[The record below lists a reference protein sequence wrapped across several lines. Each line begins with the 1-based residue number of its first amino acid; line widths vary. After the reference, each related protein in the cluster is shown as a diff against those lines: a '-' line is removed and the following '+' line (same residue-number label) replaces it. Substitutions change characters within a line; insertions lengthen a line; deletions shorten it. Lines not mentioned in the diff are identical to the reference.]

1 MANMSKNTKATN
13 TDAKMNIK
21 TIILGI
27 TGSIAAYKS
36 ADIANNLAKLQ
47 YDVHAVMTKAGA
59 SFITPLTLQALTK
72 NRVFV
77 DVLQE
82 DDPAEIIH
90 IALPEKADML
100 LIAPA
105 TANII
110 AKIAAGI
117 ADDMLSSMVLAVHD
131 IPKIIAPA
139 MNTRMYENP
148 ATQENLQTLIRRGW
162 TVIEPREARLACG
175 YVGKG
180 ALAEVKTILDSVE
193 GIFVGTQKIERG

>member
-1 MANMSKNTKATN
+1 MKA
-13 TDAKMNIK
+13 KK
-21 TIILGI
+21 TIILGV

-36 ADIANNLAKLQ
+36 ADIANNLVKLH
-47 YDVHAVMTKAGA
+47 YDVHPVMTKAGA

-105 TANII
+105 TTNII
-110 AKIAAGI
+110 AKIAAGV
-117 ADDMLSSMVLAVHD
+117 ADDMLSCMALAVHGK
-131 IPKIIAPA
+131 PKLIAPA

-162 TVIEPREARLACG
+162 TVIEPRKARLACG

-180 ALAEVKTILDSVE
+180 ALAEVKTILDSVD
-193 GIFVGTQKIERG
+193 GAFR

>member
-1 MANMSKNTKATN
+1 M
-13 TDAKMNIK
+13 K

-36 ADIANNLAKLQ
+36 ADIANNLVKKQ
-47 YDVHAVMTKAGA
+47 YDVHTVMTKAGA

-82 DDPAEIIH
+82 DDPSKIIH
-90 IALPEKADML
+90 IALPEKADIL

-117 ADDMLSSMVLAVHD
+117 ADDMLSSMVLAVHG
-131 IPKIIAPA
+131 IPKLIAPA
-139 MNTRMYENP
+139 MNTRMYENE
-148 ATQENLQTLIRRGW
+148 ATTHNLEILKNRGW
-162 TVIEPREARLACG
+162 EVIEPRTARLACG
-175 YVGKG
+175 YEGKG
-180 ALAEVKTILDSVE
+180 ALAEPGIIAKAVLARLEVEAGPTI
-193 GIFVGTQKIERG
+193 

>member
-1 MANMSKNTKATN
+1 M
-13 TDAKMNIK
+13 K

-36 ADIANNLAKLQ
+36 ADIANNLVKRE

-82 DDPAEIIH
+82 DNPAEIIH
-90 IALPEKADML
+90 IALPQKAQAFVV
-100 LIAPA
+100 APA

-110 AKIAAGI
+110 AKIANGI
-117 ADDMLSSMVLAVHD
+117 ADDMLSSMVLALTPET
-131 IPKIIAPA
+131 PKLIAPA

-148 ATQENLQTLIRRGW
+148 ATQANLQILIKRGW
-162 TVIEPREARLACG
+162 KVIEPRTSRLACG

-180 ALAEVKTILDSVE
+180 ALADLDTILSAVE
-193 GIFVGTQKIERG
+193 EAIKI

>member
-1 MANMSKNTKATN
+1 
-13 TDAKMNIK
+13 MN
-21 TIILGI
+21 IILGI
-27 TGSIAAYKS
+27 TGSIAAYKA
-36 ADIANNLAKLQ
+36 ADIANNLVKLGHN
-47 YDVHAVMTKAGA
+47 VNVVMTKAGA
-59 SFITPLTLQALTK
+59 AFITPITMQALTK

-82 DDPAEIIH
+82 DDPSEIIH

-110 AKIAAGI
+110 AKIANGI
-117 ADDMLSSMVLAVHD
+117 ADDMLSSMVLATAN
-131 IPKIIAPA
+131 IPMLIAPA

-148 ATQENLQTLIRRGW
+148 ATQQNLQILQKRGW
-162 TVIEPREARLACG
+162 TIIEPREARLACG

-180 ALAEVKTILDSVE
+180 ALAELSTILDSVSM
-193 GIFVGTQKIERG
+193 VKI

>member
-1 MANMSKNTKATN
+1 M
-13 TDAKMNIK
+13 K

-36 ADIANNLAKLQ
+36 ADIANNLVKQQ

-72 NRVFV
+72 NRVYV
-77 DVLQE
+77 DALQE
-82 DDPAEIIH
+82 DNPSEIVH
-90 IALPEKADML
+90 IALPERADMM

-110 AKIAAGI
+110 AKIASGI
-117 ADDMLSSMVLAVHD
+117 ADDMLSSMVLATHK
-131 IPKIIAPA
+131 IPKLIAPA
-139 MNTRMYENP
+139 MNTRMYENV

-162 TVIEPREARLACG
+162 KVIDPREARLACG

-180 ALAEVKTILDSVE
+180 AMAEVTSILKLVAE
-193 GIFVGTQKIERG
+193 ELT

>member
-1 MANMSKNTKATN
+1 M
-13 TDAKMNIK
+13 K

-27 TGSIAAYKS
+27 SGSIAAYKS
-36 ADIANNLAKLQ
+36 ADIASNLVKQ
-47 YDVHAVMTKAGA
+47 KYDVHAVMTKAGA

-72 NRVFV
+72 NRVYM
-77 DVLQE
+77 DALQE
-82 DDPAEIIH
+82 DNPSEIVH
-90 IALPEKADML
+90 IALPERADMM

-110 AKIAAGI
+110 AKIASGI

-139 MNTRMYENP
+139 MNTRMYENA
-148 ATQENLQTLIRRGW
+148 ATQENLQTLIHRGW
-162 TVIEPREARLACG
+162 KIIEPREARLACG

-180 ALAEVKTILDSVE
+180 AMAEISNILEVVKEELT
-193 GIFVGTQKIERG
+193 